1 MSFLLIDTQEKNVE
15 IPMKIT
21 ATIAA
26 LIQSLTVALV
36 FIWKM
41 IFPRLVYLVK
51 SKSELGN
58 ATDINN
64 AIKA

>member
-58 ATDINN
+58 ATDTNN